1 MYIETPEIR
10 EKILAGLCCIL
21 VCTNVAT
28 MRLLD
33 EAVDTVNTLRSLP
46 PKVEV
51 RTEVKEKIKELRTP
65 VFINVYEGIEPDSKL
80 SDINTN
86 FLNVKKLSSG
96 KWLGEIGTD
105 KHGHV
110 KFSSPEYGI
119 RAAAHVMLA
128 YYIRHERDTLRKIVE
143 RFSTNNHEPY
153 VKFLS
158 KHMGIGPDE
167 QFKVLA
173 NLPKLLRCMAKFEC
187 GRWLPERMF
196 VGYDIASSAYKLG
209 VASVK
214 D

>member
-1 MYIETPEIR
+1 MNIETPQVR
-10 EKILAGLCCIL
+10 EKILAGLCAIL
-21 VCTNVAT
+21 VATNVAT

-33 EAVDTVNTLRSLP
+33 EAVCTVDALRNQTP
-46 PKVEV
+46 RVEV
-51 RTEVKEKIKELRTP
+51 RTEIQEKVKEIRTP
-65 VFINVYEGIEPDSKL
+65 VYINVYDGIDPDDKL
-80 SDINTN
+80 SDINSN
-86 FLNVKKLSSG
+86 FLNVKKLAKG

-119 RAAAHVMLA
+119 RAAAHVLVA
-128 YYIRHERDTLRKIVE
+128 YYIRHERDTLRKIAM
-143 RFSTNNHEPY
+143 RFSTSNHEAY

-158 KHMGIGPDE
+158 ANMGIGPDE

-173 NLPKLLRCMAKFEC
+173 NLPRLLRCMAKFEC

-209 VASVK
+209 VADAK
-214 D
+214 N